1 MTGPVRKSTRVAPGS
16 PLSGRA
22 LAALMQHQRRLD
34 KLLRDLQTADR
45 TLAGALAGCDAPSQV
60 EMLANY
66 LENVQ
71 EVRVAVQR
79 LEGFL
84 LTRLSSNAI

>member
-1 MTGPVRKSTRVAPGS
+1 MVVPDKKGTRAAPGS

-22 LAALMQHQRRLD
+22 LTALMQHQRKLD
-34 KLLRDLQTADR
+34 KLLRDLQSADR
-45 TLAGALAGCDAPSQV
+45 TLAGALAGCDAPSQL

-84 LTRLSSNAI
+84 LTRLSSA

>member
-1 MTGPVRKSTRVAPGS
+1 MMGSGKKATRSIPGS

-22 LAALMQHQRRLD
+22 LTALMQHQRRLD
-34 KLLRDLQTADR
+34 KLLRELQTSDR
-45 TLAGALAGCDAPSQV
+45 MLAGALAGCDAPSQT

-79 LEGFL
+79 LEAFL
-84 LTRLSSNAI
+84 LSRLSSA